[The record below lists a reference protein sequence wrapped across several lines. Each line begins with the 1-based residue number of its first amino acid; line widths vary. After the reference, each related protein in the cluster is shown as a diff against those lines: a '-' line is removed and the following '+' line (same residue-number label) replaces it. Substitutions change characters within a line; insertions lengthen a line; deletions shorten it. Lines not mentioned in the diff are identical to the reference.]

1 MPTLITKYRS
11 AVTDTTGLLKMNEVK
26 FTLEQVN
33 SNTSGRLKLNL
44 PMERTGTITLTLSGG
59 ASIFEKQFAGEWVS
73 AGTNISIDITVQD
86 TSQFFRIKVLGIST
100 LTVGNC
106 EYLKY
111 WGIDSSFLNM
121 NNGGSL
127 FGFDNFGDN
136 SPNITTDLSA
146 FFTKI
151 NTFSYNGNKLLNLN
165 QFKNSRLE
173 HLAIGNATA
182 ITDLVTNDNFPNLK
196 KFVVLSTFKTANPIS
211 KLPLGLAH
219 LEINNSNLS
228 GDFSI
233 FKNAATPL
241 VFVRVMSPLLT
252 LSNLFNLPRCTN
264 ITIGLEPFFNDY
276 GGSTW
281 KNCTYAGGF
290 NWPTNFNKL
299 MLGGFILNAV
309 SMDILLNELAA
320 ITWFGDGRRL
330 SIQGRRTSASDAAIT
345 QLQEKE
351 VLVTIITKDQI

>member
-11 AVTDTTGLLKMNEVK
+11 AVTDTTGLLRMNEVK
-26 FTLEQVN
+26 FTLEQMN
-33 SNTSGRLKLNL
+33 SNTSGRLKVNL
-44 PMERTGTITLTLSGG
+44 PMERTGTITLNLTGG
-59 ASIFEKQFAGEWVS
+59 ASIFEKQVAGEWVA

-86 TSQFFRIKVLGIST
+86 TSQYFRIKVLGIST
-100 LTVGNC
+100 LTVGNT
-106 EYLKY
+106 EFIKY
-111 WGIDSSFLNM
+111 WGIDASFLNM

-127 FGFDNFGDN
+127 FGFDNYGDN
-136 SPNITTDLSA
+136 APNITTDLSA

-151 NTFSYNGNKLLNLN
+151 NTFSYNGSKLLNLN

-196 KFVVLSTFKTANPIS
+196 KFVVSSTFKTANPIS
-211 KLPLGLAH
+211 KLPVSLAH

-233 FKNAATPL
+233 FKNASTPL

-252 LSNLFNLPRCTN
+252 LTNLSNLPRSTN
-264 ITIGLEPFFNDY
+264 TNIGLEAFFNDY
-276 GGSTW
+276 NGGTW
-281 KNCTYAGGF
+281 KNCTYTGGF
-290 NWPTNFNKL
+290 NWPNNMNRL
-299 MLGGFILNAV
+299 VLGGFVLNAA

-320 ITWFGDGRRL
+320 INWFGDGRKL

-351 VLVTIITKDQI
+351 VLVTILTKDQV